1 MSRKSVSLMLTT
13 MYRDMKRF
21 LILFSLLAIYC
32 GISFAQ
38 TETAADT
45 LRQTAG
51 DILPTG
57 EQLLPDGVKSY
68 DGFLIDMNSLVK
80 MPTPDMGKSYRII
93 VPDASKDYN
102 WIFRLNPDVTY
113 SSGLSNMFS
122 LSGSPYFSSN
132 PFGIMGFGNTTD
144 NLQMGSFRLKN
155 GWRLNTYGEYDK
167 DGWRVPNPS
176 ALPWQKNNFKGAF
189 ELKSQDG
196 SFGIRI
202 EVQKG
207 RENPFFY

>member
-1 MSRKSVSLMLTT
+1 M
-13 MYRDMKRF
+13 MKRF
-21 LILFSLLAIYC
+21 LFLLIAAALTTTATL
-32 GISFAQ
+32 AQ
-38 TETAADT
+38 TDAAADT
-45 LRQTAG
+45 LRRATDDTPPASEP
-51 DILPTG
+51 LPEGTR
-57 EQLLPDGVKSY
+57 SF

-80 MPTPDMGKSYRII
+80 MPTPDTDKAYKI
-93 VPDASKDYN
+93 VIPDASKDYSRM
-102 WIFRLNPDVTY
+102 FRLNPDVTY

-122 LSGSPYFSSN
+122 LSGSPYFGRN
-132 PFGIMGFGNTTD
+132 PFGLTGFGFGHTTD

-202 EVQKG
+202 EVQRG

>member
-1 MSRKSVSLMLTT
+1 MH
-13 MYRDMKRF
+13 RDMKRF

-32 GISFAQ
+32 GIAFAQ

-51 DILPTG
+51 DIPPTG

-80 MPTPDMGKSYRII
+80 MPTPDMGKSYRIV

-132 PFGIMGFGNTTD
+132 PFGIMGFGFGNTTD

-189 ELKSQDG
+189 ELKSQDS

>member
-1 MSRKSVSLMLTT
+1 
-13 MYRDMKRF
+13 MKRF
-21 LILFSLLAIYC
+21 LFLLIAA
-32 GISFAQ
+32 FLTAMAALAQ
-38 TETAADT
+38 TEAASDT
-45 LRQTAG
+45 LRRATDDTVPAG
-51 DILPTG
+51 M
-57 EQLLPDGVKSY
+57 LLSPDGVKSH
-68 DGFLIDMNSLVK
+68 DGFLINMNNLLK
-80 MPTPDMGKSYRII
+80 QPTPDMNRDYKI
-93 VPDASKDYN
+93 VIPDASKDYSR
-102 WIFRLNPDVTY
+102 IFRLNPDVTY

-122 LSGSPYFSSN
+122 LSGSPYFSRN
-132 PFGIMGFGNTTD
+132 PFGLTGFGFGDAAD

-202 EVQKG
+202 EVERG

>member
-1 MSRKSVSLMLTT
+1 
-13 MYRDMKRF
+13 MKRF
-21 LILFSLLAIYC
+21 LVLFSLLAIYC
-32 GISFAQ
+32 GIALAQ
-38 TETAADT
+38 TEAAADT
-45 LRQTAG
+45 LRQATG
-51 DILPTG
+51 DIPPTG
-57 EQLLPDGVKSY
+57 DQLLPDGVKSY

-80 MPTPDMGKSYRII
+80 LPTPDMNKTYKI
-93 VPDASKDYN
+93 VIPDASKDYN

-132 PFGIMGFGNTTD
+132 PFGIMGF
-144 NLQMGSFRLKN
+144 
-155 GWRLNTYGEYDK
+155 
-167 DGWRVPNPS
+167 WRVPNPS